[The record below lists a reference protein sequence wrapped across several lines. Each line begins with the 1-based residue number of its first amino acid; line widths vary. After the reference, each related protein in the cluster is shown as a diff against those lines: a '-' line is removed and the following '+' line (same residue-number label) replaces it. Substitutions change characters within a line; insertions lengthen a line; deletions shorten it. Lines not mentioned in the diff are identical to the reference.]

1 MLNEMTVTPESA
13 QALLNSENYGD
24 RIKGINQLRQLD
36 RAAAFQLVQ
45 PLINDSNVRVRYAAV
60 SLMDVLGE
68 EDLNLSLQL
77 LRDRLH
83 NDPEVDVQSAAAD
96 AIAAL
101 KITEAF
107 EDLQQIYQQTNEWL
121 LQMSIVA
128 ALGEMGD
135 PRGFDLLVDALQSD
149 SELLQT
155 AAIGALGDLG
165 NSQAIPLLIPHATN
179 PDWQIRYRIAQTLSR
194 LGGDES
200 RATLEQLAQDEIE
213 QVAQEAKKGLGH

>member
-1 MLNEMTVTPESA
+1 MTPESA
-13 QALLNSENYGD
+13 QALLNSDDFGD

-36 RAAAFQLVQ
+36 RAAAFKLVQ
-45 PLINDSNVRVRYAAV
+45 PLINDNNIRVRYAAV

-68 EDLNLSLQL
+68 EDLELSLQL
-77 LRDRLH
+77 LRDRLL
-83 NDPEVDVQSAAAD
+83 NDPEVDVKAAAAD

-107 EDLQQIYQQTNEWL
+107 EDLQQVYQQTDEWL

-135 PRGFDLLVDALQSD
+135 PRGFDLLAEALQSG

-155 AAIGALGDLG
+155 AAIGAFGDLG
-165 NSQAIPLLIPHATN
+165 NKQAIPLLLPYAAN
-179 PDWQIRYRIAQTLSR
+179 PDWQMRYRVAQTLNR
-194 LGGDES
+194 LGSSES
-200 RATLEQLAQDEIE
+200 RSTLEQLAQDEIE
-213 QVAQEAKKGLGH
+213 QVAQEARKGLGSGEMGN